1 MFNSV
6 IGFYKIIL
14 SFQSDNESAQ
24 KVLQIEHSVVKLRPF
39 SDASPQ
45 SREKAKMMGLYG
57 VDIYKKR
64 PKTSMVTA
72 NRMLNRALGI
82 KGERDKNKCSPGNN
96 MTIETTKVGAI
107 QSVPHS
113 SIGNTRSQLQT
124 HNTNASIAANRM
136 LNRALGIKSDS
147 KLKPRT
153 RTYEQRHT
161 NACDNYQ
168 EEQTV
173 NEVSDKRTARV
184 RQNRN
189 NYDPNLAANR
199 MFKRALGS
207 SVSNNH
213 VAKERNTQNNK

>member
-1 MFNSV
+1 M
-6 IGFYKIIL
+6 L
-14 SFQSDNESAQ
+14 
-24 KVLQIEHSVVKLRPF
+24 
-39 SDASPQ
+39 
-45 SREKAKMMGLYG
+45 GLYG
-57 VDIYKKR
+57 VDVYKKR

-82 KGERDKNKCSPGNN
+82 KGERDKNKGFPDNN
-96 MTIETTKVGAI
+96 ITIETTKVGDS
-107 QSVPHS
+107 QSVPHD
-113 SIGNTRSQLQT
+113 SIANTRSQLQT

-153 RTYEQRHT
+153 RTNEQRRT
-161 NACDNYQ
+161 NTCDNYQ
-168 EEQTV
+168 EEKTF
-173 NEVSDKRTARV
+173 NEVSDKRTASV

-207 SVSNNH
+207 SVSSKH
-213 VAKERNTQNNK
+213 VSKEGNTQNNK

>member
-1 MFNSV
+1 
-6 IGFYKIIL
+6 
-14 SFQSDNESAQ
+14 
-24 KVLQIEHSVVKLRPF
+24 VKLRPF

-45 SREKAKMMGLYG
+45 SRDKAKMLGLYG
-57 VDIYKKR
+57 VDVYKKR

-82 KGERDKNKCSPGNN
+82 KGERDKNKGFPDNN
-96 MTIETTKVGAI
+96 ITIETTKVGDSH
-107 QSVPHS
+107 SVPHG
-113 SIGNTRSQLQT
+113 SIANTRSQLQT

-153 RTYEQRHT
+153 RTYEQRNT
-161 NACDNYQ
+161 NTCDNYQ
-168 EEQTV
+168 EEKTF
-173 NEVSDKRTARV
+173 NEVSDKRTASV

-207 SVSNNH
+207 SVSSKH
-213 VAKERNTQNNK
+213 VSKEGNTQNNK